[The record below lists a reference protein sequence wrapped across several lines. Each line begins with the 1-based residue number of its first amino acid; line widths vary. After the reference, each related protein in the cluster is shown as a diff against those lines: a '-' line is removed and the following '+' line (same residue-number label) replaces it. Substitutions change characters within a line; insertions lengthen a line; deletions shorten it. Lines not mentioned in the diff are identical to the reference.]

1 MLILLSTV
9 HRVALATPNID
20 EFNSQQYI
28 NFRDNLLSN
37 GASKT
42 IMKYSKQLYELFSAT
57 QLPLNYGSYD
67 NMTSILDSSLDKGT
81 VLSSEITSEQKIKIV
96 NALGKTPL
104 TGSYHNKV
112 GSSPYEESS
121 SSLLIFFSSH
131 AESMYKNLKKLK
143 KLTKG
148 IAHLSNF
155 PSHVLLV
162 TSTST
167 HYTHEELLQL
177 NLNDN
182 VFFHPDNLLPKQ
194 HQITQADLAKEM
206 LRYFF
211 DHQPYVTS
219 IPVDATLHFSQQ
231 LEDVLNESRN
241 FEGYSVIFLATLQPY
256 CEEAQVI
263 IRSKLTHKH
272 IFNHSCLDLYENTSA
287 RYYTMDAIADSLNAF
302 RHWIKTAGKYH

>member
-20 EFNSQQYI
+20 EINSEQYI

-42 IMKYSKQLYELFSAT
+42 IMKYSKQLYELFLAN

-81 VLSSEITSEQKIKIV
+81 VLSSEITSQQKIKIV
-96 NALGKTPL
+96 NALLKTPL
-104 TGSYHNKV
+104 TGSYNNKV
-112 GSSPYEESS
+112 GSSPYVESS
-121 SSLLIFFSSH
+121 PSLLIFFSSH

-143 KLTKG
+143 ELTKK
-148 IAHLSNF
+148 IANLSNF
-155 PSHVLLV
+155 PSHVLLA
-162 TSTST
+162 STST
-167 HYTHEELLQL
+167 HYTREELLQL
-177 NLNDN
+177 KLNDSI
-182 VFFHPDNLLPKQ
+182 FFHPDNLLRKQ
-194 HQITQADLAKEM
+194 QQITQADLATEM

-211 DHQPYVTS
+211 DHKPYVTP
-219 IPVDATLHFSQQ
+219 IPIEATLHFSKE
-231 LEDVLNESRN
+231 LEEALSEPRN
-241 FEGYSVIFLATLQPY
+241 FEGYSVIYLATLQPY

-263 IRSKLTHKH
+263 IRNKLTHKH

-287 RYYTMDAIADSLNAF
+287 KYYTMDAIADSLNAF
-302 RHWIKTAGKYH
+302 RHWIKTASKYD